1 MAFVPS
7 FLYRAVAF
15 GLALLLAA
23 AGPGGAAAQGLSP
36 GRFAP
41 APGNEN
47 APVLLK
53 ADEITYDEDLSLV
66 TARGHVEIAQ
76 ADRVLLADV
85 VTYNQKTTVMTASG
99 NVALMEP
106 TGEVYF
112 SDHAEFTNQMRD
124 GVIAALRVLLTDNSR
139 MAATGGKRIGG
150 RITELQKGVFSPCE
164 LCQKD
169 PTQPPIWQIKAFK
182 IVHDGEAKE
191 IEYSD
196 AFLEMGGIPVFY
208 TPYLSMPDPTV
219 KRRSGFLFPS
229 FGHDSNLGTVTKTP
243 YYWVIDD
250 QRDATINPI
259 ITSDQGPVLWSQ
271 YRQRFTNGSMSF
283 EGSLTNGDKAG
294 VSTSTTTGSSRPI
307 NTGEKTTRGHILGN
321 GRFDIDDTWR
331 TGFELARATDATYMR
346 RYGFGGASGI
356 LGSTPGVVGVG
367 GLNSSKELTTTAYLE
382 GFGERNYARVSGYSF
397 QDTQANAVSGQ
408 TPLLLPLGQ
417 YNYLS
422 GADGWG
428 GRTTVDTTV
437 LGLTRDIGV
446 DSRRLSVRP
455 AWQRPYTSTAG
466 DITTFTALLQAD
478 AYNVNEV
485 PQPDGNRFSG
495 TTGRLFPQTMVD
507 WRFPFAKQHERF
519 TEVIEPVAAV
529 VAAPRGNNP
538 SKIPN
543 EDSPA
548 VDFDDLNILN
558 MSRYPGIDRVE
569 GGERVVYGM
578 RWSGYGQ
585 GGASTSGFLGQSY
598 NFQKHPEFGSGSGLD
613 NNASDIVGRLR
624 VSPANYF
631 DFLYRF
637 RADADNG
644 MFRRN
649 EVGLAAGPPRFRI
662 NNEYSFLRAQPSQ
675 TGQQLTTGNR
685 EQMATS
691 LSIVLS
697 DHWTLSGA
705 TVNDLTSTTG
715 GPLYNSGSLS
725 YHDEC
730 LTVTT
735 TIFRR
740 YTSDRDLTPS
750 TGIFVNFIF
759 KYLGDFESGTKP
771 Y

>member
-7 FLYRAVAF
+7 FLLRAAAF
-15 GLALLLAA
+15 GLAVLLAGLVSGSA
-23 AGPGGAAAQGLSP
+23 IAQGLTP

-53 ADEITYDEDLSLV
+53 ADEITYDEALSLV

-76 ADRVLLADV
+76 EDRVLIADV
-85 VTYNQKTTVMTASG
+85 VTYNEKTTVMSASG

-112 SDHAEFTNQMRD
+112 SEYAEFTNQMRD
-124 GVIAALRVLLTDNSR
+124 GVISALRVLLTDNSR
-139 MAATGGKRIGG
+139 MAATGGKRINGT
-150 RITELQKGVFSPCE
+150 ITELQKGVFSPCD
-164 LCQKD
+164 LCKTD
-169 PTQPPIWQIKAFK
+169 PTRPPLWQIKAFK
-182 IVHDGEAKE
+182 IVHDGDAKE
-191 IEYSD
+191 IEYND
-196 AFLEMGGIPVFY
+196 AFLEMAGIPVFY

-250 QRDATINPI
+250 QRDVTVNPI
-259 ITSDQGPVLWSQ
+259 ITSNQGPVLWSQ
-271 YRQRFTNGSMSF
+271 YRERFTNGSMSL

-294 VSTSTTTGSSRPI
+294 TSTSQTGPSKPVT
-307 NTGEKTTRGHILGN
+307 TGEKTTRGHIIGT
-321 GRFDIDDTWR
+321 GRFDIDETWR
-331 TGFELARATDATYMR
+331 TGFDLARATDATYMR
-346 RYGFGGASGI
+346 RYGFGGASGV
-356 LGSTPGVVGVG
+356 LGSTPGIAGVG
-367 GLNSSKELTTTAYLE
+367 GLNSSKELTTTAFLE
-382 GFGERNYARVSGYSF
+382 GFGERNYARLSGYSF

-422 GADGWG
+422 AADSWG

-455 AWQRPYTSTAG
+455 AWQLPYTSAAG
-466 DITTFTALLQAD
+466 HITTFTGLLQAD
-478 AYNVNEV
+478 AYNVNNV
-485 PQPDGNRFSG
+485 PQPNGQGFSG

-507 WRFPFAKQHERF
+507 WRFPFAKQHESF
-519 TEVIEPVAAV
+519 TEVLEPVAAV

-538 SKIPN
+538 TKIPN
-543 EDSPA
+543 EDSPV

-558 MSRYPGIDRVE
+558 MSRYPGTDRVE

-585 GGASTSGFLGQSY
+585 SGASASGFLGQSY
-598 NFQKHPEFGSGSGLD
+598 NFQKHPEFGSGSGLE
-613 NNASDIVGRLR
+613 NNASDVVGRLR
-624 VSPANYF
+624 LSPASYF

-649 EVGLAAGPPRFRI
+649 EVGLAAGPSRFRLY
-662 NNEYSFLRAQPSQ
+662 NEYSFLRGQPSQ
-675 TGQQLTTGNR
+675 NNQQLTSGNR
-685 EQMATS
+685 EQMSTS
-691 LSIVLS
+691 LSITVS
-697 DHWTLSGA
+697 DHWSVSGT
-705 TVNDLTSTTG
+705 TVNDLTSATG
-715 GPLYNSGSLS
+715 GPLFNSASVS

-735 TIFRR
+735 TLFRR

-750 TGIFVNFIF
+750 TGIFVSFIF